1 MYVKECSR
9 KMNVDESLLIDAVA
23 RLKREQKEARLKNE
37 AHTNNDEEQKPKAET
52 HKDIIE
58 GNVQSGEMPLTA
70 TEKAERQLIQMIILY
85 GEREV
90 GNVETENG
98 TVSMNVIEYI
108 NYETNLDGLSFS
120 NPIYRNILDEALEHS
135 HEENFSAH
143 KYFLYH
149 PNSNIS
155 QLTAK
160 IESEK
165 YYLSRG
171 QNVNDDSIENRIS
184 EIIPQMIIAYKLACV
199 ERILNELLSKLA
211 NPEIANNEEL
221 SAELMQKYND
231 MKKVECALAIQAG
244 DRVILS

>member
-1 MYVKECSR
+1 M
-9 KMNVDESLLIDAVA
+9 
-23 RLKREQKEARLKNE
+23 
-37 AHTNNDEEQKPKAET
+37 
-52 HKDIIE
+52 
-58 GNVQSGEMPLTA
+58 TA

-98 TVSMNVIEYI
+98 TVSMNIIEYI

-120 NPIYRNILDEALEHS
+120 NPIYRNILEEALEHS

>member
-1 MYVKECSR
+1 M
-9 KMNVDESLLIDAVA
+9 
-23 RLKREQKEARLKNE
+23 
-37 AHTNNDEEQKPKAET
+37 
-52 HKDIIE
+52 
-58 GNVQSGEMPLTA
+58 
-70 TEKAERQLIQMIILY
+70 
-85 GEREV
+85 
-90 GNVETENG
+90 
-98 TVSMNVIEYI
+98 
-108 NYETNLDGLSFS
+108 
-120 NPIYRNILDEALEHS
+120 EHS